1 VVDDWPLAEQAL
13 VGGETPYSGRSSNGG
28 FWSGKVDHFEKKDY
42 ECAITLAGAAE
53 GQIKEKTLNH
63 LFRLMRAK
71 WPSDEANMFIH
82 WMKHASGP
90 ENAEIEELEVVT
102 TIIRA
107 IQKYVG
113 AYETMHPKFQ
123 TFSDWCVAKGYT
135 KKPLGEKNAE

>member
-1 VVDDWPLAEQAL
+1 M
-13 VGGETPYSGRSSNGG
+13 RMK
-28 FWSGKVDHFEKKDY
+28 WS
-42 ECAITLAGAAE
+42 
-53 GQIKEKTLNH
+53 
-63 LFRLMRAK
+63 
-71 WPSDEANMFIH
+71 SDEANMFIH

-123 TFSDWCVAKGYT
+123 TFSDWCIAKGYI
-135 KKPLGEKNAE
+135 KKPLAEKKTG